1 MLDDHTRQKNNGDD
15 NFAALQTVDAA
26 ITAVHTRII
35 RLIRTWWQQ
44 PEERYADL
52 RSKGHTSAAHQLI
65 AHICD
70 DIEEQEQKA
79 GSRVRKRRARSGAKF
94 YHALERFVGDLL
106 RARAGTTGP
115 ARIYRA
121 VGKDTFKHDPVKYD
135 VFMRVLEGLKALEL
149 VGYRKGK
156 TRYRKTEFDPGEFVS
171 APLKGR
177 AARFWA
183 TTKLLKLAEHY
194 GIHSG
199 NVGEHFAPEPPKHP
213 LVLKD
218 YATGRG
224 RNREKGKIIRNYK
237 RTPETERLEADIREL
252 NEFLARFNL
261 TGGRHDGYTRV
272 FNNHSWKAGGRLY
285 SGGKD
290 SYQRMPEVKRH
301 KMTIN
306 GEPVAEIDIKAS
318 FLTMYHALV
327 GKPLEGSSDPYARTG
342 LDRSI
347 AKLWMV
353 ASFGNS
359 KPAKRWP
366 AEMIEDYRKDTG
378 KDLPEQAKAKDVAR
392 KMLETFPALKRLE
405 DHNDIWADLQ
415 FREAEAVIGAMLI
428 LMRTHG
434 VPSLSMHDGIIVPRS
449 KADLAKTV
457 LTREYQR
464 VVGVVPML
472 TVETEEPEVVV
483 SDL

>member
-1 MLDDHTRQKNNGDD
+1 MLDDHTRQKNNTDD
-15 NFAALQTVDAA
+15 NSAAAQTMQAA
-26 ITAVHTRII
+26 ITGEHTKIVK
-35 RLIRTWWQQ
+35 LIMAWSQ

-52 RSKGHTSAAHQLI
+52 RSKGRTSAADQLI
-65 AHICD
+65 ARICEA
-70 DIEEQEQKA
+70 IEELEQKA

-94 YHALERFVGDLL
+94 IHALERFVGDLL
-106 RARAGTTGP
+106 RAKAGTTGP
-115 ARIYRA
+115 GRVYRA
-121 VGKDTFKHDPVKYD
+121 VGKDRFKHDPVKYD
-135 VFMRVLEGLKALEL
+135 VFMRVLEGMKALEL

-156 TRYRKTEFDPGEFVS
+156 TRYRKIEFDPGEFAS

-177 AARFWA
+177 GARFWA

-199 NVGEHFAPEPPKHP
+199 NIGEHFAPEPPTNP

-224 RNREKGKIIRNYK
+224 RNKERGKVVTYE
-237 RTPETERLEADIREL
+237 RTPETKRLEADIREL
-252 NEFLARFNL
+252 NEFVATFDL
-261 TGGRHDGYTRV
+261 TGASHDGYTRI

-285 SGGKD
+285 GDGAGN
-290 SYQRMPEVKRH
+290 YQQMPEAKRH

-318 FLTMYHALV
+318 FLTIYHAMV
-327 GKPLEGSSDPYARTG
+327 GEPLEGTSDPYARAKV
-342 LDRSI
+342 DRSI

-366 AEMIEDYRKDTG
+366 AEMVKDYKKDTG
-378 KDLPEQAKAKDVAR
+378 KDLSELAKAKDVAR
-392 KMLETFPALKRLE
+392 KMLETFPALKNLE
-405 DHNDIWADLQ
+405 DHEDIWADLQ
-415 FREAEAVIGAMLI
+415 FSEAEAVIGAMLS
-428 LMRTHG
+428 LMRAHG

-457 LTREYQR
+457 LAREYHR
-464 VVGVVPML
+464 VVGVEPML